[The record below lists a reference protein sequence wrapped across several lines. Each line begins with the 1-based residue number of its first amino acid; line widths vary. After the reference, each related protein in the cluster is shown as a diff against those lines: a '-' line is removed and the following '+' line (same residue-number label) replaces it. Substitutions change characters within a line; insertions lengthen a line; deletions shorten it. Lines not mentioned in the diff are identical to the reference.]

1 MMEPMFEKE
10 CLKKSIEEWRNE
22 RNNAQKL
29 WSFVHHLSLFG
40 SIVCSISAGALLQ
53 APEDHQTLAS
63 ILTSIAAVLTGIAAS
78 GGFEKKWRSNR
89 LSRSAADRMLI
100 DIKCDDDA
108 DINRIREQYKLA
120 IEKHDSEVVGEPN
133 TDKPNNL

>member
-1 MMEPMFEKE
+1 M
-10 CLKKSIEEWRNE
+10 NTY
-22 RNNAQKL
+22 
-29 WSFVHHLSLFG
+29 
-40 SIVCSISAGALLQ
+40 LQ
-53 APEDHQTLAS
+53 AQEDHQTLAS

-133 TDKPNNL
+133 TDKPDNL

>member
-1 MMEPMFEKE
+1 MMEPMSEKE

-22 RNNAQKL
+22 RSNAQKL
-29 WSFVHHLSLFG
+29 WSFVHHFSLFG

-53 APEDHQTLAS
+53 APDDKQTLAS

-89 LSRSAADRMLI
+89 LSRSAADRLLI
-100 DIKCDDDA
+100 DIKCNDDVDMKH
-108 DINRIREQYKLA
+108 IREQYKLA

-133 TDKPNNL
+133 TDKS